1 VQSNVNITVEEALIP
16 VKPQV
21 ASICE
26 LLGFDPLYVANEGK
40 LIVIVPANYTEK
52 ALSIVR
58 ENLYGKE
65 AAVIGTVNSEPKSRV
80 LLKTRIGS
88 NRVLDVMAG
97 EMLPRI
103 C

>member
-1 VQSNVNITVEEALIP
+1 MNITIEETQIP
-16 VKPQV
+16 IIKSVG
-21 ASICE
+21 AACE

-40 LIVIVPANYTEK
+40 VIVILPEQYAEQ
-52 ALSIVR
+52 ALTIMRSHQ
-58 ENLYGKE
+58 YGKN
-65 AAVIGTVNSEPKSRV
+65 AARIGTVNSEPKVLV